1 MVNVL
6 HQVAQGVNI
15 CIPTLITCTIARF
28 VDSPGCNA
36 LSFGYLMTEI
46 AKAYGYGVHILASEK
61 LIFPAPFGRPNLSQ
75 MHLQQQAQSSS
86 EDEEQEA
93 SPQQAPPPAP
103 SIEARLTAIEQGIG
117 RIAIKQSKME
127 KLIKK
132 TLQYLSNISKS
143 CRPNEVEIPASPSPP
158 PPDSG

>member
-15 CIPTLITCTIARF
+15 YLPTLITRTIARF
-28 VDSPGCNA
+28 VDSPGRNA

-46 AKAYGYGVHILASEK
+46 ANAYGVRILALEK
-61 LIFPAPFGRPNLSQ
+61 PIFPATFGRPNLSQ
-75 MHLQQQAQSSS
+75 MHLQQQVQSSS
-86 EDEEQEA
+86 EEEEQEA

-117 RIAIKQSKME
+117 RITIK
-127 KLIKK
+127 
-132 TLQYLSNISKS
+132 
-143 CRPNEVEIPASPSPP
+143 
-158 PPDSG
+158 